1 MRGKGAWDYRK
12 PLISPKKSTLE
23 RSATPRRRQRRPG
36 VWRGAVRA
44 MPTVKTG
51 LLSCCLRGRQ
61 HPGMCKNSDAA
72 LRLDSFA
79 FVASL
84 QKRTAETP
92 GSQRFPLI
100 ALCVFC
106 VSAVKRPFFL
116 QETRLLHR
124 SVRLRGKFA

>member
-1 MRGKGAWDYRK
+1 MCTADSGR
-12 PLISPKKSTLE
+12 T
-23 RSATPRRRQRRPG
+23 SATPPLSWRWPG

-44 MPTVKTG
+44 ASTAKNRTIV
-51 LLSCCLRGRQ
+51 LLRGMCWQ
-61 HPGMCKNSDAA
+61 PGMCKNSDAA